1 MNTIRIVFLFA
12 IILVSCKNRNE
23 EQPNVIKEP
32 PPSIKQA
39 EHEKQNQII
48 TIDEAKAKVL
58 NIQHEEI
65 KSQIV
70 EFSLTAPGVVEPAPE
85 NIGYVAAPISGRIVA
100 IYAHEGDYVR
110 KGQLLLEIESLE
122 YGTLLAE
129 LLQAKSELDYQKNQ
143 LERISKLT
151 EKKISSTSELEKAK
165 SEYDKADANY
175 KATKSRLMAI
185 GVNQNQIE
193 NIINGKDTDPHL
205 KIYAPITGA
214 IDKHLVDL
222 GKAVNSLENL
232 MTIIDL
238 SRVMVRGYLSPEE
251 ADLVSVGNKVCILH
265 RLSDNKICEVPITSI
280 NPALDEGNKS
290 IVLNVLTKTQNNFP
304 KPGLNVRLEI
314 LVRTP
319 QPMIKIPVSAI
330 SYEGNEPTVFV
341 RLDNNKYE
349 KRFIEIYKTIEKY
362 SIISSGLNDGE
373 QIAISQVFSLKALG
387 RFEQFAE

>member
-1 MNTIRIVFLFA
+1 MKIIIAFFLFG
-12 IILVSCKNRNE
+12 LFFVSCNNQNDKQINE
-23 EQPNVIKEP
+23 IKEP

-39 EHEKQNQII
+39 EQAKHNQII
-48 TIDEAKAKVL
+48 TIDEAKSKVL
-58 NIQHEEI
+58 NIEHHQI
-65 KSQIV
+65 KSEIV
-70 EFSLTAPGVVEPAPE
+70 EFNLTAPGSVEPAPE
-85 NIGYVAAPISGRIVA
+85 NIGYVASPISGRIVA
-100 IYAHEGDYVR
+100 IYAHEGENVR

-122 YGTLLAE
+122 YGSLLAD
-129 LLQAKSELDYQKNQ
+129 LLQAKSELDYQVSQ
-143 LERISKLT
+143 LDRISKLT
-151 EKKISSTSELEKAK
+151 EKKISSASELEKSK
-165 SEYDKADANY
+165 SEYTKAEANY
-175 KATKSRLMAI
+175 KAAKSRLLAI
-185 GVNQNQIE
+185 GVNQKQID
-193 NIINGKDTDPHL
+193 NIINGNDTDPHL
-205 KIYAPITGA
+205 KIYAPISGA

-238 SRVMVRGYLSPEE
+238 SRVMVRGYLAPEE

-290 IVLNVLTKTQNNFP
+290 VVLNILTKTQNNFP

-319 QPMIKIPVSAI
+319 RPMIKIPVSAI

-349 KRFIEIYKTIEKY
+349 KRFIEIYKTLEKY
-362 SIISSGLNDGE
+362 AIVNSGLKDGE